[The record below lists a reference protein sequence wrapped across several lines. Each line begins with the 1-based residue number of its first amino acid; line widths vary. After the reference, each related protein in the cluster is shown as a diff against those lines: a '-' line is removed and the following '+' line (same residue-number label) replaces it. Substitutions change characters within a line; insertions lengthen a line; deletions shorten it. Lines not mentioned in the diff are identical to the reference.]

1 MEGRKEP
8 QVHKLTMEKR
18 QTAEVTGVLDVDS
31 FDEKEILLITG
42 EGRLMIRG
50 EKLHMTQLNLDSGI
64 VRFAGR
70 IDSMGYQT
78 KSTQKN
84 REPLLKRLLQ

>member
-1 MEGRKEP
+1 MEGGKDL

-31 FDEKEILLITG
+31 FDEKEILLVTG
-42 EGRLMIRG
+42 EGKLLIRG
-50 EKLHMTQLNLDSGI
+50 EKLHMTQLSMDSGI

>member
-1 MEGRKEP
+1 MDLKQFRYFVTVVNEG
-8 QVHKLTMEKR
+8 TIS
-18 QTAEVTGVLDVDS
+18 AAA
-31 FDEKEILLITG
+31 
-42 EGRLMIRG
+42 

>member
-31 FDEKEILLITG
+31 FDEKEILLVTG
-42 EGRLMIRG
+42 EGKLLIRG
-50 EKLHMTQLNLDSGI
+50 EKLHMTQLSLDSGI

-70 IDSMGYQT
+70 IDSLSYQS
-78 KSTQKN
+78 KNTQKN
-84 REPLLKRLLQ
+84 QEPLLKRLLR